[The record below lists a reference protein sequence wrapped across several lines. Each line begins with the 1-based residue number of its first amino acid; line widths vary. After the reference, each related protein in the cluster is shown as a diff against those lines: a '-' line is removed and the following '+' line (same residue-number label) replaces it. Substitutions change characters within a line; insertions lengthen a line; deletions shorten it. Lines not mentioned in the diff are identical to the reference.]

1 MATKTPDGMIKFRVR
16 ITRIATK
23 EIEVTA
29 TDIYKAQNIGRSVAE
44 KHDWT
49 DVDNIAYSALAEPW
63 FLGEKNRR

>member
-1 MATKTPDGMIKFRVR
+1 MIKFRVR
-16 ITRIATK
+16 MTRIATK

-49 DVDNIAYSALAEPW
+49 DVDNIAYSALA
-63 FLGEKNRR
+63 